1 MYEIRM
7 AQRRRKAQV
16 TQRHNHHKIA
26 VNLMLDCGAF
36 GANTQLSTFTR
47 FRFMLLM
54 MNGSKTLFCHM
65 MLSCV

>member
-1 MYEIRM
+1 MLVGYHAMLTGERNM
-7 AQRRRKAQV
+7 ELKDC
-16 TQRHNHHKIA
+16 NCY

-54 MNGSKTLFCHM
+54 MNESKILFCHM
-65 MLSCV
+65 MLNCV